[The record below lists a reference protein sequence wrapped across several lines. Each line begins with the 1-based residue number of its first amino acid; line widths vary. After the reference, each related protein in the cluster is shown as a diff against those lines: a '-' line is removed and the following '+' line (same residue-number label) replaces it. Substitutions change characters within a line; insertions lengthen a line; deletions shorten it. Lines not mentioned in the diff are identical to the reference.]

1 MVLKPFAIEYGL
13 GIDLH
18 GQDATK
24 AAIKAIQDAVRH
36 VSLPGMRQ
44 IAGVTDLNSEVFVE
58 ILLGVPA
65 EMSDSVDAEQVKAVL
80 PFGRRTLK
88 VVTGGLLA
96 SSGIAVPA
104 MGDSS
109 DQAVLVVA
117 SVAVKLEVGE

>member
-1 MVLKPFAIEYGL
+1 MALKPFAIEYGL

-24 AAIKAIQDAVRH
+24 AAVKAIQDAVRH

-44 IAGVTDLNSEVFVE
+44 VAGVADLDGQVFVE

-65 EMSDSVDAEQVKAVL
+65 GMEGGVDVERVKAAL
-80 PFGRRTLK
+80 PFGQRSVK
-88 VVTGGLLA
+88 IVPGGLLA
-96 SSGIAVPA
+96 SSGVAVPS

>member
-1 MVLKPFAIEYGL
+1 MALKPFAIEYGL

-24 AAIKAIQDAVRH
+24 AAVKAVQDAVRH

-44 IAGVTDLNSEVFVE
+44 IAGVTDLNTQVFIE

-65 EMSDSVDAEQVKAVL
+65 ALTNQVDAERVKAAL
-80 PFGRRTLK
+80 PFGQRTVK
-88 VVTGGLLA
+88 VVAGGLLA
-96 SSGIAVPA
+96 SSGIAVPT
-104 MGDSS
+104 MGDTS

-117 SVAVKLEVGE
+117 AISVQLEVAG

>member
-1 MVLKPFAIEYGL
+1 MALKPFAIEYGL

-24 AAIKAIQDAVRH
+24 AAVKAIQDAVRH

-44 IAGVTDLNSEVFVE
+44 VAGVTDLDGEVFVE

-65 EMSDSVDAEQVKAVL
+65 EMADSVDAEQVKAAL
-80 PFGRRTLK
+80 PFGRRSVK
-88 VVTGGLLA
+88 VVPGGLVA
-96 SSGIAVPA
+96 SSGVAVPA

-117 SVAVKLEVGE
+117 SVAVKLEVIE

>member
-1 MVLKPFAIEYGL
+1 MALKPFAIEYGL

-24 AAIKAIQDAVRH
+24 AAVKAIQDAVRH

-44 IAGVTDLNSEVFVE
+44 VAGVTDLDGQVFVE
-58 ILLGVPA
+58 ILLGVPTRL
-65 EMSDSVDAEQVKAVL
+65 EDSVDVERVKAAL
-80 PFGRRTLK
+80 PFGQRSVK
-88 VVTGGLLA
+88 IVPGGLLA
-96 SSGIAVPA
+96 SSGVAVPS

-117 SVAVKLEVGE
+117 SVAVKLEVRE